1 MARPDECPVGG
12 EPCQSMC
19 DEPCSWQGSTRSK
32 EREALLAEHA
42 QALAFLAGLYCGD
55 LTISDPPMAVAE
67 RIFDSVMAERAGLK
81 DEIKRQEQALDFLR
95 QSLARARLG
104 TNPPPGPDVP
114 KPEA

>member
-1 MARPDECPVGG
+1 MTDK
-12 EPCQSMC
+12 
-19 DEPCSWQGSTRSK
+19 DK

-81 DEIKRQEQALDFLR
+81 DEIQRQEQALDFLR

-104 TNPPPGPDVP
+104 TNQPQ
-114 KPEA
+114 ELT

>member
-19 DEPCSWQGSTRSK
+19 DEPCSWQGSTRGK
-32 EREALLAEHA
+32 EREALLAEHT

-67 RIFDSVMAERAGLK
+67 RIFDSVMSERAGLK
-81 DEIKRQEQALDFLR
+81 DEIQRQEQALDFLR
-95 QSLARARLG
+95 NAFAKSRQA
-104 TNPPPGPDVP
+104 PPPT
-114 KPEA
+114 A